1 MVRNLSAFISRLEI
15 GSRVRIAGL
24 GDSLTYGWMVER
36 GFFDR
41 FVDGLAQRFPRAS
54 IERQNHGIPGDTSE
68 GGLARLSEVLAWQ
81 PDVVIIEFGLN
92 DCFLSVPPA
101 EVGRLQSVIAQDVE
115 KAHSQ
120 PILCTSCPLLEPSER
135 KVVEPYYQAIRD
147 AAEKVGAPLA
157 DLDLGWRDSSP
168 VVAELFLEDGIHPS
182 DLGHEIM
189 SKVLLGLF

>member
-1 MVRNLSAFISRLEI
+1 MEKNLSAIIERLQI
-15 GSRVRIAGL
+15 GAQIRIAGL

-41 FVDGLAQRFPRAS
+41 FVDGLARRFPRAS

-68 GGLARLSEVLAWQ
+68 GGLARLSEVLALR
-81 PDVVIIEFGLN
+81 PDVVTIEFGLN
-92 DCFLSVPPA
+92 DCFLSVPPE
-101 EVGRLQSVIAQDVE
+101 EVGRLQAVIAQEIE

-147 AAEKVGAPLA
+147 AAEKVQAPLA

-182 DLGHEIM
+182 DRGHEIM